1 VRTVLASPERS
12 APGIWH
18 SGCQRPAWLAHL
30 GRRTHNAL
38 QLLLVLGS
46 LLALVVLLNAL
57 SVGLL
62 GYPDLR
68 VIGHD
73 SDAHVLHWYADRFAG
88 QSSSVQ
94 LLSMPLWV
102 YRLLM
107 LAWALWLALTLL
119 GVLRWAWVHFSE
131 GGVWRAGGRALS
143 PPSSPAAR
151 SGTGCAPVACC
162 GAARRCPGRNARPAA
177 RRWAGAG

>member
-1 VRTVLASPERS
+1 MRTVLASPERS

-18 SGCQRPAWLAHL
+18 SGRHLAAWLAHL

-94 LLSMPLWV
+94 VLSMPLWV

-119 GVLRWAWVHFSE
+119 GVLRWAWAHFSE
-131 GGVWRAGGRALS
+131 GGVWRAGVRPLKT
-143 PPSSPAAR
+143 AAA
-151 SGTGCAPVACC
+151 APVQD
-162 GAARRCPGRNARPAA
+162 GPEPPATTP
-177 RRWAGAG
+177 